1 MLRGQKDKTEAI
13 KAYEMS
19 ITLVCCVLSFRYAVI
34 LKPPLLFLKPPLLF
48 LKPPLHVPGY
58 GEPCLNLAGKSV

>member
-34 LKPPLLFLKPPLLF
+34 LKPPLLFLKPPLLI
-48 LKPPLHVPGY
+48 LKPP
-58 GEPCLNLAGKSV
+58 NLLCMCRATASLA